1 MKRILLTTIMAL
13 ATVFSVAQEIKIK
26 KGKIS
31 LDGVEVALLDKKKL
45 VYTISTLDNL
55 PKFSVEMKSTNLLDG
70 TTAYWCVITDLNTNK
85 TNEILD
91 KGSYDGLS
99 FEKSIV
105 ASVTQ
110 GQYKFINASG
120 IDEKLVADY
129 INGPQSTITKDF
141 EELNRKTVEELKNER
156 ALLDKLKIKIVN
168 GTIYQKQN
176 ATDKYGSAIVVDIEI
191 GLIERREEVTIQ
203 GFAPSIFYAVSSIEK
218 TLDQYGKNKVAI
230 KWIANWY
237 KTRTG
242 YDNPVTG
249 KKIKEQ
255 IITVDNKSFNLPEIQ
270 PEMSAAALN
279 TTFGKPDE
287 VKLKEA
293 IVARLLFN
301 GYVFGN
307 MIISK

>member
-1 MKRILLTTIMAL
+1 MKKIFLTTMMAFV
-13 ATVFSVAQEIKIK
+13 TVLSVAQEIKIK

-31 LDGVEVALLDKKKL
+31 LDGVEVALLEKKKL
-45 VYTISTLDNL
+45 VYTISTLDNI
-55 PKFSVEMKSTNLLDG
+55 PKFSVEMKNSNLLDG
-70 TTAYWCVITDLNTNK
+70 TTVYWCILTDLNTNK

-91 KGSYDGLS
+91 KGSYEGLS

-105 ASVTQ
+105 SSVTQ
-110 GQYKFINASG
+110 GQYKFITTSG

-141 EELNRKTVEELKNER
+141 EELNKKTVEDLKNER

-176 ATDKYGSAIVVDIEI
+176 ATDKQGNPIEIDMEI

-203 GFAPSIFYAVSSIEK
+203 GFAPSIFYTVSSIEK
-218 TLDQYGKNKVAI
+218 MIDQYGKNKVAT
-230 KWIANWY
+230 KLIANWY

-255 IITVDNKSFNLPEIQ
+255 IITADNKSFNLPEIQ
-270 PEMSAAALN
+270 PEMSAIALN

-293 IVARLLFN
+293 IVARLIFN
-301 GYVFGN
+301 GYVFGSMN
-307 MIISK
+307 TSK

>member
-1 MKRILLTTIMAL
+1 MTL
-13 ATVFSVAQEIKIK
+13 ATAFSVAQEIKIK

-31 LDGVEVALLDKKKL
+31 LDGVEVAMLDKKKL
-45 VYTISTLDNL
+45 VYTISTLDNV
-55 PKFSVEMKSTNLLDG
+55 PKFSVEMKNTNLLDG
-70 TTAYWCVITDLNTNK
+70 TTAYWCILTDLNTNK

-91 KGSYDGLS
+91 KGTHEGLS

-110 GQYKFINASG
+110 GEYKFITASG
-120 IDEKLVADY
+120 IDEKLVTDY
-129 INGPQSTITKDF
+129 INGPQSTVLKDF
-141 EELNRKTVEELKNER
+141 EEFNKKTTEELKNER
-156 ALLDKLKIKIVN
+156 VLLDKLKIKIVN
-168 GTIYQKQN
+168 GMIYQKQN
-176 ATDKYGSAIVVDIEI
+176 ATDNNGNPIVVDREI
-191 GLIERREEVTIQ
+191 GSILRREEITIQ
-203 GFAPSIFYAVSSIEK
+203 GFAPNISYYVGSVEQTHDQNNRIIEIQK
-218 TLDQYGKNKVAI
+218 F
-230 KWIANWY
+230 IANWY

-255 IITVDNKSFNLPEIQ
+255 IITADNKSFNLPEIQ

-287 VKLKEA
+287 EKLKYA
-293 IVARLLFN
+293 IVAKLIFN

-307 MIISK
+307 MKTLTN

>member
-1 MKRILLTTIMAL
+1 MKRIFLTTIMAL
-13 ATVFSVAQEIKIK
+13 VTVLSVAQEIKIK

-31 LDGVEVALLDKKKL
+31 LDGIEVALLDKKKL
-45 VYTISTLDNL
+45 VYTISTLDNV
-55 PKFSVEMKSTNLLDG
+55 PKFSVEMKNTNLLDG
-70 TTAYWCVITDLNTNK
+70 TSVYWCILTDLNTNK

-91 KGSYDGLS
+91 MGSYEGMS

-105 ASVTQ
+105 SSVTE
-110 GQYKFINASG
+110 GQYKFITPNG
-120 IDEKLVADY
+120 IDEKLVTDY
-129 INGPQSTITKDF
+129 INGPQSTIIKDF

-168 GTIYQKQN
+168 GTIYQKQKV
-176 ATDKYGSAIVVDIEI
+176 TDKHGNTIVIDMEV
-191 GLIERREEVTIQ
+191 GLIERREEITIQ

-218 TLDQYGKNKVAI
+218 TIDQFGKNKVTT
-230 KWIANWY
+230 KFIANWY

-242 YDNPVTG
+242 YNNPVTG

-279 TTFGKPDE
+279 SVFGKPDE
-287 VKLKEA
+287 VKLKDA
-293 IVARLLFN
+293 IVAKLLFN
-301 GYVFGN
+301 GYVLGSMN
-307 MIISK
+307 TSK